1 MRSKVMQ
8 PRDLYT
14 RQANKSAMRR
24 GKSAG
29 RGSGAHLLCE
39 WSLAGRC

>member
-14 RQANKSAMRR
+14 RQGNKCAMRR

-29 RGSGAHLLCE
+29 RGSGAHLVWE
-39 WSLAGRC
+39 WSLAGLC